1 MYGGII
7 VYKILL
13 CCMSGLTTTMLVNA
27 MKKEAHRQNIDVMIW
42 TAISSAIELS
52 WAEADC
58 ILIAPQ
64 NAGDLEKVR
73 SIVKTSI
80 PIAVI
85 EEKDL
90 LEMNGKAV
98 LKQANNLFVLSK
110 ISVPAINLSYSLYI
124 IFPLFHRVISKCS
137 NYSSID
143 ILLHTLDFTI
153 AKKD

>member
-98 LKQANNLFVLSK
+98 LKQAIELIEK
-110 ISVPAINLSYSLYI
+110 
-124 IFPLFHRVISKCS
+124 
-137 NYSSID
+137 
-143 ILLHTLDFTI
+143 
-153 AKKD
+153 